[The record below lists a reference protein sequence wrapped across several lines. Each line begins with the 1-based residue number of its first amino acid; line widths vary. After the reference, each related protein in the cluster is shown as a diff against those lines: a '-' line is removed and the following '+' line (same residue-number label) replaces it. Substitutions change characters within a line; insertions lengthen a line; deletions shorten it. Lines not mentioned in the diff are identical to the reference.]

1 MGVAGYNYT
10 MTFNDGGG
18 VQTLGAVD
26 LDLAID
32 FDTDDIT
39 ETAQAGQSMVVTLQ
53 RATVTG
59 SFVVE
64 DTGDDVPKDD
74 FEAAANAG
82 TSIEVVVYPTGNSA
96 GNRSYTFTAY
106 ITSFSVSNNGPA
118 GTVRASFSLALNDG
132 AKVAISTV

>member
-10 MTFNDGGG
+10 MTFDDGGG
-18 VQTLGAVD
+18 AQTLGAVD

-39 ETAQAGQSMVVTLQ
+39 ETAQAGQSIIVTLQ
-53 RATVTG
+53 RATVSG

-64 DTGDDVPKDD
+64 DTGDDTPKDD

-82 TSIEVVVYPTGNSA
+82 TSVEIVIYPTGNSS

-106 ITSFSVSNNGPA
+106 ITSLSISNNGPA
-118 GTVRASFSLALNDG
+118 GSVRGTFSLALNDG